1 LYVEPV
7 SNVAREMTQLF
18 VAGEK
23 VKMDLTKDVEVEEDW
38 VV

>member
-1 LYVEPV
+1 
-7 SNVAREMTQLF
+7 MTQLF

-23 VKMDLTKDVEVEEDW
+23 MKMDLTKDVEIEEDW